1 MKLHLI
7 LLGIALAAMCGAA
20 NAAVDD
26 GDAALDLAR
35 RTLAYVAKSVPAKTL
50 KPYAD
55 ELELDAKWLAGET
68 LPGYRAGIIR
78 EIRRLRRRI
87 LFLHPDLQFD
97 KLLAV
102 QRGLPYTWDLHMVD
116 QYLGRFSRPGP
127 GLVVLENWKDVP
139 RKTVLLKDK
148 LPTGT
153 VFNPDLHW
161 DADRIIFAFCDHT
174 AKPPAD
180 AKALKVHPDGRFTPW
195 MAQADPTN
203 PCLPHG
209 CVSSPARRTTQ
220 WRRWK
225 GGRR

>member
-78 EIRRLRRRI
+78 EIRRLR
-87 LFLHPDLQFD
+87 
-97 KLLAV
+97 
-102 QRGLPYTWDLHMVD
+102 
-116 QYLGRFSRPGP
+116 
-127 GLVVLENWKDVP
+127 
-139 RKTVLLKDK
+139 
-148 LPTGT
+148 
-153 VFNPDLHW
+153 
-161 DADRIIFAFCDHT
+161 
-174 AKPPAD
+174 
-180 AKALKVHPDGRFTPW
+180 
-195 MAQADPTN
+195 
-203 PCLPHG
+203 
-209 CVSSPARRTTQ
+209 
-220 WRRWK
+220 
-225 GGRR
+225 